1 MCNRSKSIFMKS
13 LKTTILVSLILML
26 GTGFKAE
33 AQRLFDAVP
42 EEVVFKTNVIE
53 GLFGQNAGSAV
64 DIRFNQNFRLTGIV
78 KSNQK
83 VYSNLQTVVVSIS
96 NYSNAK
102 FFVSRTV
109 DESNTVKYVGRLI
122 GRGAQDGFELR
133 ADLAGN
139 NNSLKKINI
148 KEMIVE

>member
-1 MCNRSKSIFMKS
+1 MKS
-13 LKTTILVSLILML
+13 LRTTFLISFILLL
-26 GTGFKAE
+26 GTGFKAG
-33 AQRLFDAVP
+33 AQKLFDAVP
-42 EEVVFKTNVIE
+42 EEVVFKSNVIE
-53 GLFGQNAGSAV
+53 GLFSQNAGSAV
-64 DIRFNQNFRLTGIV
+64 DIRFSQNFRLTGIV

-109 DESNTVKYVGRLI
+109 DENNTVKYVGRLI
-122 GRGAQDGFELR
+122 GRGAQDGFELK
-133 ADLAGN
+133 ADLAG